1 MNPEVKAG
9 MLVSV
14 RNAHTGDSPWVVEL
28 YAKRIPVLV
37 AQTNVGVNNTT
48 KHCSILHE
56 GQQKLIEKHRLKV
69 VSG

>member
-9 MLVSV
+9 MLVNV
-14 RNAHTGDSPWVVEL
+14 RNTFTGDSPWIVEL
-28 YAKRIPVLV
+28 YAKRTPVLIV
-37 AQTNVGVNNTT
+37 QTNVGLFD
-48 KHCSILHE
+48 CAILHE